1 MRHPRFTLA
10 AIAVA
15 LAATIGGVTVASAAG
30 SSSSHTA
37 ARMSASQS
45 AGGAADLANPATVQT
60 ATATVQ
66 GSTETILV
74 DAHGLPLYIY
84 QPDTASTSHVTGQLA
99 ALWPPLLAA
108 APTDRGLT
116 GRLASVATTNGK
128 QVAYNGH
135 FLYTFVEDRPG
146 QVTGQGVQ
154 NFFVATPNL
163 GAGAP
168 STTPLIAP
176 KSGYGY

>member
-1 MRHPRFTLA
+1 MRHPRITIA

-15 LAATIGGVTVASAAG
+15 VAATIGGFAIASAAG
-30 SSSSHTA
+30 SSNPHA
-37 ARMSASQS
+37 ARGTAPSASS
-45 AGGAADLANPATVQT
+45 GVAGDPVTVQT
-60 ATATVQ
+60 ASATVQ
-66 GSTETILV
+66 GTSETILV
-74 DAHGLPLYIY
+74 DSHGLPLYIY
-84 QPDTASTSHVTGQLA
+84 KPDTAVTSHVTGQLA
-99 ALWPPLLAA
+99 ALWPPLVAA
-108 APTDRGLT
+108 APTDRGVT

-154 NFFVATPNL
+154 NFYVATPNL
-163 GAGAP
+163 GADAP
-168 STTPLIAP
+168 SSTRVSSP